1 MIHATRQPAAGSGLV
16 LASLLSLLLLLAA
29 CVGGEPAADRP
40 RVVCTTGMIT
50 DLAARIGGDRLQV
63 DGLMGPGVDPHLY
76 KASAGDLHLLS
87 RADLVLSNGL
97 HLEARLGEV
106 LANLREARAV
116 ALCEGL
122 EGVDLLV
129 AAGGGDLPDPHL
141 WFDVAAWSRVARRIG
156 EELARL
162 DPPGAAS
169 HRERA
174 ARLAEGL
181 DSLDAA
187 IRARTA
193 ALPPERRV
201 LVTAHDA
208 FQYFGRA
215 YGFEVRGL
223 QGISTVAE
231 AGARDVQE
239 LAAFLAER
247 RIPAIFVESSVP
259 RRTLEAVRE
268 AAQAA
273 GHEVAIGGE
282 LYSDALGS
290 AGTPAAT
297 YEGMVAHNVDT
308 ILQAL
313 AVPKEAP

>member
-156 EELARL
+156 EEL
-162 DPPGAAS
+162 
-169 HRERA
+169 
-174 ARLAEGL
+174 